1 MIVRLLDFALL
12 SFLAWLIWSQ
22 VFRQWRHAAAARR
35 RAAGGG
41 GAAASRATRAPQDP
55 AAMTLVRCSACGVHM
70 PADRMLG
77 GHPGQVF
84 CSPACQARGAASSA
98 TRQ

>member
-22 VFRQWRHAAAARR
+22 VFRQWRDAAAARR

-41 GAAASRATRAPQDP
+41 AAAPRATQAAQNP
-55 AAMTLVRCSACGVHM
+55 AAMTLVRCTACGVHM

-77 GHPGQVF
+77 SRPGQVF
-84 CSPACQARGAASSA
+84 CSPACQARGAASST